1 MTMRPLPPAPRG
13 PADEPDGR
21 VRDEVTIGILT
32 ALPVEGAAMASL
44 IEDTRLFSFDEDPHD
59 YRVGSLPSNDP
70 DRPHRVAMAV
80 LSRYGTRYAAATCAD
95 LLRTFPNV
103 RCVVMVG
110 IAGGIPSVREP
121 DKHVR
126 LGDVVVANRIVDYG
140 AYRQEPRGRR
150 SRRPPEGLISS
161 RLHRAAVELQ
171 LSAAQGHQPWRQ
183 WLDPALTPAAAH
195 FRRPPD
201 DTDVLLVRGI
211 RVEHPDRS
219 LSGHP
224 GDAPKIHYGA
234 VGSADVLMH
243 DELTRDDL
251 DEELGGLVAV
261 EMEASGIA
269 AGTAEHELSW
279 YMVRGIAD
287 YSATGKNDVWHGYAS
302 YAAAAYL
309 RALLERAQPAP
320 RLLPQ
325 VPLDQQDETYALLR
339 RIPPDTDLRAAWN
352 LAAPDL
358 PAPTSEL
365 LRSAPAAF
373 RYLTGRNTGPNGL
386 ARSLVF
392 VDSLADQLTDSFLS
406 AGLRRWVERQA
417 ATMRSEEALAQWRS
431 RPPPASGDP
440 DAHPSLLI
448 EIEAVG
454 IDRDLCRITSYIQ
467 DRSGPW
473 RPRRWPDEPATV
485 ALDGAE
491 RVVGQLVDR
500 AEREEWSTSET
511 APAIEFLLPAGLVNL
526 PVEWWSPPLSP
537 GSAIPLCVDYPVVV
551 RSLERM
557 RRVDR
562 PRLWSSRWHALRSVP
577 FAGRVLWGA
586 DPENDD
592 QLREWEIQLRS
603 DDKIAAV
610 VLSSPPDQWPGSYE
624 LGRAVVLGVPVI
636 LWDRR
641 VPRPEDAGAQLHDLI
656 ADDPSDVRARTRAL
670 RSLAAARDIG
680 RHPGTF
686 VALMWDNPQRLI
698 ATVRGAA

>member
-1 MTMRPLPPAPRG
+1 MVMRPPPPSPRG
-13 PADEPDGR
+13 TADEPVRR
-21 VRDEVTIGILT
+21 VREEVTIGILT

-44 IEDTRLFSFDEDPHD
+44 IEDARLVSFAEDPHL

-70 DRPHRVAMAV
+70 ARPHRVAMTV
-80 LSRYGTRYAAATCAD
+80 LSQYGTRYAAATCAN

-103 RCVVMVG
+103 GCVVMVG
-110 IAGGIPSVREP
+110 IAGGVPSVREP

-126 LGDVVVANRIVDYG
+126 LGDVVVATGIVDYG

-161 RLHRAAVELQ
+161 RLRRAAVELQ
-171 LSAAQGHQPWRQ
+171 LAAAQGSRPWER
-183 WLDPALTPAAAH
+183 WLDLTLTPTAGH

-201 DTDVLLVRGI
+201 ETDVLLVRGI
-211 RVEHPDRS
+211 RIDHPDRS

-224 GDAPKIHYGA
+224 DETPKIHYGP

-251 DEELGGLVAV
+251 TEEHGLVAV

-279 YMVRGIAD
+279 FMVRGIAD
-287 YSATGKNDVWHGYAS
+287 YSADGKNDIWHAYAS

-309 RALLERAQPAP
+309 RALLERAQPP
-320 RLLPQ
+320 LRLLPQ
-325 VPLDQQDETYALLR
+325 IPLDQQDEIDSLLGR
-339 RIPPDTDLRAAWN
+339 VPPDTDLRTAWN
-352 LAAPDL
+352 VAAPDL
-358 PAPTSEL
+358 TAPTSEL
-365 LRSAPAAF
+365 LRTPSAAV
-373 RYLTGRNTGPNGL
+373 RYLADRNTGPSGL
-386 ARSLVF
+386 ARPLVF
-392 VDSLADQLTDSFLS
+392 VDSLADQLGDSDL
-406 AGLRRWVERQA
+406 AADLHRWVERQA
-417 ATMRSEEALAQWRS
+417 AAMRSAEALARWRS
-431 RPPPASGDP
+431 RPGSASGDP
-440 DAHPSLLI
+440 DAHPCLLV

-454 IDRDLCRITSYIQ
+454 LDRGLCRITSYIQ
-467 DRSGPW
+467 DRTGPW

-485 ALDGAE
+485 GLDSAE
-491 RVVGQLVDR
+491 RIVGQLVDR

-511 APAIEFLLPAGLVNL
+511 APAIEFLLPTGLVNL
-526 PVEWWSPPLSP
+526 PVEWWSPPLGP

-577 FAGRVLWGA
+577 FVGRVLWGA
-586 DPENDD
+586 DPENDG

-603 DDKIAAV
+603 DDSIAAV

-624 LGRAVVLGVPVI
+624 LARAVVLGVPVV

-641 VPRPEDAGAQLHDLI
+641 VPRPQDAGPQLHDLI
-656 ADDPSDVRARTRAL
+656 DDDPSGLRARTRAL
-670 RSLAAARDIG
+670 RALAAARDVG
-680 RHPGTF
+680 RHPGRF
-686 VALMWDNPQRLI
+686 VALMWDDPQRLI
-698 ATVRGAA
+698 AAGRGPA